1 MNNCVHCSI
10 CSEQLP
16 LRVELSNSFNKGLF
30 ATIEDNE
37 GGQSGGDDDSG
48 GEDDDSDNSDDD
60 NDDDDN
66 DGKPVTLADK
76 ILVKAKEC
84 LAHLSQ
90 TELFQ
95 YSNRNCKP
103 GNVSSEATAPNVA
116 IGLVCVTCGRV
127 CNTKWALTQHQRTH

>member
-1 MNNCVHCSI
+1 MSA
-10 CSEQLP
+10 S

-103 GNVSSEATAPNVA
+103 GMS
-116 IGLVCVTCGRV
+116 
-127 CNTKWALTQHQRTH
+127 ALKQQHQMLPLGWCVSHVVGSATPNGL